1 MNIRELFDKKK
12 CVFSFEMFPPK
23 KESADMGAMLD
34 TVNGLKKLSPDY
46 ISITYGAGGKGG
58 KNTAM
63 LASAVK
69 AASVEPLAHITCMG
83 SDESDINDALKNLTD
98 CGVEN
103 VMALRGDRVEG
114 IKEGS
119 FRYASQLVEYIKKV
133 NPALNVAGACYP
145 EGHVEAKNR
154 FEDIKNLRLK
164 VEAGVTHLN
173 SQLFF
178 DNEDFFE
185 FIQLIRLAGIDVPV
199 QAGIM
204 PVVKVSQVDRIIS
217 LAGVKIPSK
226 LSRLLSKYGS
236 DPVAIADAGIAYATE
251 QIADLIA
258 GGVDGIHVYVMN
270 NVATATRIAE
280 NVKSL
285 IARVNEGQ

>member
-69 AASVEPLAHITCMG
+69 AAGVEPLAHITCMG

-145 EGHVEAKNR
+145 EGHVEAKTASR
-154 FEDIKNLRLK
+154 ILKTCALRWRQ
-164 VEAGVTHLN
+164 E
-173 SQLFF
+173 
-178 DNEDFFE
+178 
-185 FIQLIRLAGIDVPV
+185 
-199 QAGIM
+199 
-204 PVVKVSQVDRIIS
+204 S
-217 LAGVKIPSK
+217 LTSIPSCF
-226 LSRLLSKYGS
+226 STMRTFS
-236 DPVAIADAGIAYATE
+236 
-251 QIADLIA
+251 
-258 GGVDGIHVYVMN
+258 
-270 NVATATRIAE
+270 
-280 NVKSL
+280 SL
-285 IARVNEGQ
+285 FSSFGLQASTCPCRRG